1 MEPTQVNLVQ
11 QSFERAAGLG
21 ETVAEIF
28 YGELFAIDP
37 SLRRMFKGDMSAQGQ
52 RLLATLAFV
61 VRSLHAPEKIMGPV
75 RQLAV
80 KHIDYGVEPGHYTH
94 VGNALLRTLQKGLG
108 PEFTPE
114 VREAWR
120 QAYIT
125 LAVAMKEAAYDAEL
139 GAARSAAA

>member
-1 MEPTQVNLVQ
+1 MNSTQVDLVQ
-11 QSFERAAGLG
+11 QSFEKVAGLG

-28 YGELFAIDP
+28 YGELFAINP
-37 SLRRMFKGDMSAQGQ
+37 ALRRLFRGDMSEQG
-52 RLLATLAFV
+52 RKLLATLAFV
-61 VRSLHAPEKIMGPV
+61 VRSLRAPDKIMGPV
-75 RQLAV
+75 GQLAV
-80 KHIDYGVEPGHYTH
+80 KHIDYGVEPGHYTQ

-108 PEFTPE
+108 PDFTPE

-139 GAARSAAA
+139 EAGRSAAA